1 MGEKEA
7 RDAGVALVSA
17 YVADDPSVAQELEL
31 PLEPPESPG
40 GGGATAHWITKNIAA
55 ARMVVV
61 CIGRRVPTLAA
72 RALREREC
80 NGNVE
85 DMKSWGMAFREAP
98 S

>member
-1 MGEKEA
+1 VGKKEA

-61 CIGRRVPTLAA
+61 CIGRGVPTLAA
-72 RALREREC
+72 RALREE
-80 NGNVE
+80 NATATL
-85 DMKSWGMAFREAP
+85 KI
-98 S
+98 